1 MANGRKSHFR
11 TTITNVKNKL
21 KTTTRLRFFNLTLR
35 KHYKNKGIKMNII
48 IKVAGIAS
56 VLFLSACA
64 PADREDINSTE
75 LTNEHYD
82 NQERQQQNCMLT
94 GEIGCAN

>member
-1 MANGRKSHFR
+1 
-11 TTITNVKNKL
+11 
-21 KTTTRLRFFNLTLR
+21 
-35 KHYKNKGIKMNII
+35 MNTI

-64 PADREDINSTE
+64 PADREDINSVE

-82 NQERQQQNCMLT
+82 NQDRQQKNCMLT
-94 GEIGCAN
+94 GEIGCAD